1 MSKSKR
7 KVSARARAEPVKR
20 ESAKVGAWLC
30 SKDAY
35 EILTCKG
42 YTSLAHNPEIA
53 AGVNTIANLIGSM
66 TIHLMM
72 NTEQGDVRLQNG
84 LSRLVDIT
92 PNRYMT
98 RSAFI
103 AWIVRNLYL
112 EGDGNVFVYPKTA
125 NGFIDELIPIPPSMA
140 YCEPIPGAWG
150 YRVFING
157 RSYAPED
164 VLHFVLNPS
173 SYYPWQGEG
182 LRVVLKD
189 IAHNLKQAAATERG
203 FMESKWKPSVIVK
216 VDGLVDEFASPAG
229 RKKLLDDYVA
239 SGEAGEPW
247 IIPSEQFSVE
257 TVRPLSLADL
267 AISDMVTIDKRTVA
281 SVLGVP
287 PFVLGVGSYSKDEW
301 NNFVSSY
308 IMPRATAIQQELTR
322 KLLYSPQMYFRFN
335 ARSLYSYSITDL
347 ANVADAQF
355 ERGIMTGNEVRDWL
369 NLTPLDGLDELIVL
383 ENYIPRS
390 MTANQSKLTGGEN
403 GNG

>member
-7 KVSARARAEPVKR
+7 KVRARARAEPVAQQSGKA
-20 ESAKVGAWLC
+20 SAWLC
-30 SKDAY
+30 SKEAY
-35 EILTCKG
+35 EVLTCQG

-98 RSAFI
+98 RSAFV

-112 EGDGNVFVYPKTA
+112 DGDGNVFVYPRTSG
-125 NGFIDELIPIPPSMA
+125 GFIDELIPIPPSMA
-140 YCEPIPGAWG
+140 CCEPVPGAWG
-150 YRVFING
+150 YRVYING
-157 RSYAPED
+157 RPYAPED

-173 SYYPWQGEG
+173 SFYPWQGEG

-229 RKKLLDDYVA
+229 RKKLLEDYVA

-257 TVRPLSLADL
+257 TVRPLSLSDL
-267 AISDMVTIDKRTVA
+267 AISDMVTLDKRTVA

-390 MTANQSKLTGGEN
+390 MTANQSKLTGGDN